1 MSSESSTGSLASH
14 RNKTVAV
21 AFWVL
26 GAVAVIELAF
36 AAIALAPRIAAGMK
50 SSQQPPPGT
59 AQGVPGDSS
68 NPMAGQQSGAFPPS
82 LSPRTQNPVNPSTP
96 VQNVISEAT
105 DRPFRQPPSDAS
117 LPQGA
122 SLQILNAR
130 LQGRDDGARTLQI
143 AIKCRPGESIDV
155 PQVKVQ
161 VYFYDEE
168 NGEIVPS
175 KAQVTSKWLSA
186 PVDWKDGEPELLEVS
201 YNPDTVDP
209 DIHFAGYVVAVYY
222 KGDRQDCRA
231 NPVKLEKL
239 FEPKYFIGLDDQ

>member
-50 SSQQPPPGT
+50 SSQQSPPG
-59 AQGVPGDSS
+59 
-68 NPMAGQQSGAFPPS
+68 
-82 LSPRTQNPVNPSTP
+82 TQNPVNPSTP

-130 LQGRDDGARTLQI
+130 LQGRDDGAKTLQI
-143 AIKCRPGESIDV
+143 AIKARPGESIDV